1 MNHILQN
8 WKECRNRGTIPLVLF
23 DLKNDDVLLVQID
36 VTETEIQ
43 FNMDVEHG
51 EPRFD
56 GEIIGE
62 NGSYSIVYDIE
73 YDTLDGL
80 LELVMQN
87 INEGYIAVYGLY
99 PEEEEESS

>member
-8 WKECRNRGTIPLVLF
+8 WEESRSRGTIPLVLF
-23 DLKNDDVLLVQID
+23 ELKNDDLLIVQIG
-36 VTETEIQ
+36 VTDTEIT
-43 FNMDVEHG
+43 FNFDVEHG

-62 NGSYSIVYDIE
+62 NGYYSIVYDVE

-80 LELVMQN
+80 LEMVMEN

-99 PEEEEESS
+99 PEEEE